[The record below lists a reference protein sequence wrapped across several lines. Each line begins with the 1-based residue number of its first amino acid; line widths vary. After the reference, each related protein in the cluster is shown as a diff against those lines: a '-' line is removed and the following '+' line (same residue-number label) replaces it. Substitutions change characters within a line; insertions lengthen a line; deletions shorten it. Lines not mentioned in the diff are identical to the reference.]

1 MFRSS
6 LMLCTSALALG
17 LVTTLPADAASQ
29 RRGSA
34 HQGQT
39 AQSSETDRLN
49 EMSLQRARQG
59 TDAPTPGADTT
70 SNLNRMSD
78 QDARQGRAMPQPPMP
93 YR

>member
-6 LMLCTSALALG
+6 LMLCTAALALG
-17 LVTTLPADAASQ
+17 LAATLPADAAEQ
-29 RRGSA
+29 RRSSA
-34 HQGQT
+34 TRGQA

-70 SNLNRMSD
+70 SNLNRMSE
-78 QDARQGRAMPQPPMP
+78 QDARQGRTMPQPPMP
-93 YR
+93 FR